1 MADDSLS
8 AFLAGAAAAIG
19 ARHVVTDPA
28 DQARH
33 LVEWRGLYRGE
44 TPAVLR
50 PGTTAEVAEIVRLAA
65 ATRTPLVPQGGNTG
79 LVGGQIPVPGAG
91 EVVVSL
97 ERLDR
102 IRAVDA
108 AGYTVTVEAGA
119 TLEAVHAA
127 AEAVDRLFPLTL
139 ASQGSCRI
147 GGNVSTNAGGTAVLS
162 YGNTRDLVLG
172 LEVVLAD
179 GRVLNGLRRLRKDNA
194 GYDLKQLFIGTEGTL
209 GIVTAA
215 VLKLLPRPREVA
227 VAFVGLDGPAEA
239 LALLARAR
247 DEAGSSVTGFE
258 VMAGGAV
265 AFALR
270 HLAGARRPTAAD
282 HPWYVLVEI
291 SSGAADGTARRLLE
305 TALAEA
311 IEAGEVAD
319 AVVASSLGQAAE
331 FWRLRHG
338 LSEVQ
343 RHEGASIKH
352 DVSVPLA
359 DLPAFLV
366 EAEAAVRA
374 AFPGCRPV
382 PFGHMGDGNIHFNVS
397 QPIGADGAAF
407 LARWD
412 EMNAVVHAVVRRYD
426 GSVAAEHGVGR
437 LKRDLLA
444 ETRDPVEIE
453 LMRRLKTTLD
463 PLGIL
468 NPGRVI
474 QAP

>member
-1 MADDSLS
+1 
-8 AFLAGAAAAIG
+8 
-19 ARHVVTDPA
+19 
-28 DQARH
+28 
-33 LVEWRGLYRGE
+33 
-44 TPAVLR
+44 
-50 PGTTAEVAEIVRLAA
+50 
-65 ATRTPLVPQGGNTG
+65 
-79 LVGGQIPVPGAG
+79 
-91 EVVVSL
+91 
-97 ERLDR
+97 
-102 IRAVDA
+102 
-108 AGYTVTVEAGA
+108 
-119 TLEAVHAA
+119 
-127 AEAVDRLFPLTL
+127 
-139 ASQGSCRI
+139 
-147 GGNVSTNAGGTAVLS
+147 
-162 YGNTRDLVLG
+162 
-172 LEVVLAD
+172 
-179 GRVLNGLRRLRKDNA
+179 
-194 GYDLKQLFIGTEGTL
+194 
-209 GIVTAA
+209 
-215 VLKLLPRPREVA
+215 
-227 VAFVGLDGPAEA
+227 
-239 LALLARAR
+239 
-247 DEAGSSVTGFE
+247 
-258 VMAGGAV
+258 MAGGAV

-282 HPWYVLVEI
+282 HPWYALVEI

-319 AVVASSLGQAAE
+319 AVVAASLGQAAE

-397 QPIGADGAAF
+397 QPVGADGAAF

-444 ETRDPVEIE
+444 ATRDPVEIE
-453 LMRRLKTTLD
+453 LMRRLKTALD

-474 QAP
+474 